1 MVVLRS
7 IRKMR
12 GQLDSSLVSS
22 VHVTRRVRL
31 AKVFGRL
38 SNAHWNATSE
48 ELNEVTK
55 RIGGQFLIA
64 SPYLSDP
71 NFFRSVIYVVRHD
84 AEGAFGVVI
93 NRPSG
98 QTLADAFTDLLGRCP
113 KRSDS
118 IYVGGPV
125 NGPLIG
131 LHECVGLGDPAN
143 GDGSGV
149 DVWITADEDH
159 LRTLVDRPDINAR
172 FIARYSGWGPS
183 QLDQELEAGGW
194 LVAPCDKSILFGDHE
209 SSWETAVKR
218 LGRDIIATAVSQ
230 SIPIDPQRN

>member
-1 MVVLRS
+1 
-7 IRKMR
+7 
-12 GQLDSSLVSS
+12 
-22 VHVTRRVRL
+22 
-31 AKVFGRL
+31 
-38 SNAHWNATSE
+38 
-48 ELNEVTK
+48 VTK

-64 SPYLSDP
+64 SPYLTDP

-93 NRPSG
+93 NRPSD
-98 QTLADAFTDLLGRCP
+98 QTLEDAFADLLGHSP
-113 KRSDS
+113 KRNDS

-131 LHECVGLGDPAN
+131 LHDFVGLGDPAN
-143 GDGSGV
+143 GEATEDSAAE
-149 DVWITADEDH
+149 VWITADEDH

-183 QLDQELEAGGW
+183 QLDHELEAGGW
-194 LVAPCDKSILFGDHE
+194 LVAPCDKAILFGDHE

-230 SIPIDPQRN
+230 PIPIDPQRN